1 MTDWIPRQILAA
13 VCAVIMLV
21 AGACGA
27 SFVDEAEDARQQ
39 AETNVDD
46 LADALGYEE
55 LYRYTRSAGNP
66 DSWGFGEG
74 QEGSGI
80 GSSFGRST
88 VELQGPARGD
98 DPANLAEVAAAIE
111 AGGYKFVADGCGLND
126 VSAVVTNGDDEAILV
141 SVNAYSGRITLLAQT
156 SFDHQQLQAEE
167 VDFQPEEPGCWT
179 SALN

>member
-27 SFVDEAEDARQQ
+27 SFDDEAEDARQQ

-55 LYRYTRSAGNP
+55 LDRRSRPASNQSSG
-66 DSWGFGEG
+66 GFGEG
-74 QEGSGI
+74 QESAGP
-80 GSSFGRST
+80 SFGR
-88 VELQGPARGD
+88 VHLEVQGPARGD

-141 SVNAYSGRITLLAQT
+141 SVRRSDGLITLLAQT

-167 VDFQPEEPGCWT
+167 IDFQPEEPGCWT
-179 SALN
+179 AALE

>member
-1 MTDWIPRQILAA
+1 M
-13 VCAVIMLV
+13 IMLV

-27 SFVDEAEDARQQ
+27 SFVDEADDARQQ

-55 LYRYTRSAGNP
+55 LDRFARSADNP
-66 DSWGFGEG
+66 NPGPAFGEG
-74 QEGSGI
+74 QERGKPFI
-80 GSSFGRST
+80 GR
-88 VELQGPARGD
+88 VEVEIQGPARGD

-141 SVNAYSGRITLLAQT
+141 SVRRSDGLITLLAQT
-156 SFDHQQLQAEE
+156 S
-167 VDFQPEEPGCWT
+167 
-179 SALN
+179 